1 MKIDRKDY
9 KFVNK
14 NADVG
19 FDADRNRRIIDE
31 VIEETEK
38 IQVRKRREASQK
50 LEERTDALSH
60 YLYSVSQG
68 GHESNVMKYFGRK
81 ELLRLKG
88 QNIMRNIRGEQ

>member
-9 KFVNK
+9 KYVPK
-14 NADVG
+14 HADAD

-38 IQVRKRREASQK
+38 IQAKKRRETSEK
-50 LEERTDALSH
+50 LEERTDAVAQ
-60 YLYSVSQG
+60 YLYNISQG
-68 GHESNVMKYFGRK
+68 GRTSNVMKYFGRQ

-88 QNIMRNIRGEQ
+88 KNILRDIRGEK